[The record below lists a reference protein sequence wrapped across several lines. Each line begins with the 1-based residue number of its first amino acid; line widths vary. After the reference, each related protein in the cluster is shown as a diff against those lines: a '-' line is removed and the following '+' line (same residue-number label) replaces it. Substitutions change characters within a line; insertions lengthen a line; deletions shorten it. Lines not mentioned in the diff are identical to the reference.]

1 MTELEMIRVFSN
13 LPRNVQRA
21 ASRLA
26 ADMSEQTAMDET
38 HVVLEVL
45 IGAGETG
52 PERRVA

>member
-1 MTELEMIRVFSN
+1 MSELEMIRAFAR

-26 ADMSEQTAMDET
+26 SDMSEQTASDET

-45 IGAGETG
+45 VGAGEAAA
-52 PERRVA
+52 ERRVA

>member
-1 MTELEMIRVFSN
+1 VSELEMIRAFAA

-26 ADMSEQTAMDET
+26 ADMSEHTAADET

-45 IGAGETG
+45 VGAGETLA
-52 PERRVA
+52 ERRVA